1 MFLPAVKAL
10 GIDPVFF
17 GVMMT
22 VNLMVGVLT
31 PPVGMNLF
39 VTSSISGINILR
51 LSKAVMPFIYI
62 LCGVILLMVR
72 FPGMVT
78 FML

>member
-1 MFLPAVKAL
+1 MGV
-10 GIDPVFF
+10 DPVFF

-39 VTSSISGINILR
+39 VTSSVSGIDILR
-51 LSKAVMPFIYI
+51 LSKAVMPFIAI
-62 LCGVILLMVR
+62 LIGIIVLMVI